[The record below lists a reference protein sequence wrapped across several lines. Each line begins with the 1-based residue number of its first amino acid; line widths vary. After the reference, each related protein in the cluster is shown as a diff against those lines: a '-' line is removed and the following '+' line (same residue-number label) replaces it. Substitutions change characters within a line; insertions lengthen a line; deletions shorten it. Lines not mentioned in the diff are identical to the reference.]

1 MSPNRHPLAQ
11 RRARTVPFGPC
22 MRLQF
27 ENRATVHHHVE
38 KILRIEHI
46 TESAAVQH
54 EIDAYAHLLPDGT
67 NWKATLFIELADPS
81 ERARE
86 LPQLSRAVHELH
98 VDVPGLRRV
107 RVSANDDLAD
117 RHLARPSAVH
127 FLRFQFSAAERAA
140 LRSAQAIVLGCTHP
154 AYPFSQLIGPSTL
167 GHLVHDFDLAQYFPT
182 ELEPCATSMSPR

>member
-1 MSPNRHPLAQ
+1 
-11 RRARTVPFGPC
+11 

-27 ENRATVHHHVE
+27 ENRATVRHHVE
-38 KILRIEHI
+38 KMLRIEHV
-46 TESAAVQH
+46 TEPAAVQH
-54 EIDAYAHLLPDGT
+54 DIDAYAHLLPDGT
-67 NWKATLFIELADPS
+67 NWKATLFIELADPT

-86 LPQLSRAVHELH
+86 LPELSRAVHELYLE
-98 VDVPGLRRV
+98 VPGLGRV

-140 LRSAQAIVLGCTHP
+140 LRGAHAIVLGCTHP
-154 AYPFSQLIGPSTL
+154 AYPFSQLIGASTL

>member
-1 MSPNRHPLAQ
+1 MSPNPHLLAQ

-27 ENRATVHHHVE
+27 ENRATVRHHVE
-38 KILRIEHI
+38 KILRIERI
-46 TESAAVQH
+46 TEPTAAQH

-67 NWKATLFIELADPS
+67 NWKATLFIELADPI

-86 LPQLSRAVHELH
+86 LPQLSRAVHELY
-98 VDVPGLRRV
+98 VDVPGLGKV

-127 FLRFQFSAAERAA
+127 FLRFEFSAAQRAA
-140 LRSAQAIVLGCTHP
+140 LRSAQAIVLGCMHP
-154 AYPFSQLIGPSTL
+154 AYPFSELIGPSTL
-167 GHLVHDFDLAQYFPT
+167 GHLVRDLDPAQHVLT

>member
-1 MSPNRHPLAQ
+1 
-11 RRARTVPFGPC
+11 

-27 ENRATVHHHVE
+27 ENRATVRHHVDR
-38 KILRIEHI
+38 ILRIERI
-46 TESAAVQH
+46 TDPLAVQH
-54 EIDAYAHLLPDGT
+54 EFAAYAPLLPDGT
-67 NWKATLFIELADPS
+67 NWKATLFIELADPA

-86 LPQLSRAVHELH
+86 LPQLSRAVHELY

-140 LRSAQAIVLGCTHP
+140 LRSAHAIVLGCTHP

-167 GHLVHDFDLAQYFPT
+167 AHLLRDFDLAQYFPT
-182 ELEPCATSMSPR
+182 ELEPCATSTSPR